1 MAILLA
7 KKVWKRHHERPP
19 KTTMR
24 PCELTL
30 AEQHNERAMVLRLRA
45 EYLSWKA
52 LAAALG
58 VNRVTLVRAQ
68 PGKQAPTVGLALRVA
83 RLIGVSTDDVLGGAS
98 ARAERCLMCGRLPRT
113 S

>member
-1 MAILLA
+1 
-7 KKVWKRHHERPP
+7 
-19 KTTMR
+19 MR

-30 AEQHNERAMVLRLRA
+30 AEQHNVRAIVLKLRA
-45 EYLSWKA
+45 EQRSWKA

-83 RLIGVSTDDVLGGAS
+83 RLVGTTVDSVLAGSFAPQRGVCLNCGAD
-98 ARAERCLMCGRLPRT
+98 LPRDGR
-113 S
+113 

>member
-7 KKVWKRHHERPP
+7 KKVWKLQRSRPL
-19 KTTMR
+19 KATMR

-30 AEQHNERAMVLRLRA
+30 AEQHNVRAMALKLRA
-45 EYLSWKA
+45 QYRSWKA

-58 VNRVTLVRAQ
+58 VNRITLVRAQ

-83 RLIGVSTDDVLGGAS
+83 RLAGVTIDDVLGGVFAKPG
-98 ARAERCLMCGRLPRT
+98 RCSMCGK
-113 S
+113 